1 MSDIKVDQELDCRG
15 MSCPIPILKTKKAVD
30 TLTSGQVLKMISTD
44 PGSVN
49 DVQAWT
55 RRTGNPL
62 VEQAEGNGEFT
73 FYIKKQ

>member
-15 MSCPIPILKTKKAVD
+15 LSCPIPILKTKKAVD
-30 TLTSGQVLKMISTD
+30 TMSSGQVLKMVATD

-62 VEQAEGNGEFT
+62 LDHNAGDGEYT
-73 FYIKKQ
+73 FFIQKH

>member
-1 MSDIKVDQELDCRG
+1 MSTIKADQELDCRG

-30 TLTSGQVLKMISTD
+30 TLTSGQVLKMVATD

-62 VEQAEGNGEFT
+62 VEHNAANGEFT
-73 FYIKKQ
+73 FYIRKQ